1 MITSVRVWLTCLAV
15 MVLASIY
22 FFSVDSRAQY
32 LKGTQDIP
40 TATLLPN
47 GKVLGARGY
56 NGGYLT
62 TAELYA
68 NAAQDLIAYY
78 NFEDG
83 TNNGTPDYTA
93 EPIAFVQASIIPGG
107 TNSYANSP
115 DAFEIANLMKRASP
129 VG

>member
-32 LKGTQDIP
+32 LQGTQDIP

-47 GKVLGARGY
+47 GKVLGAWGH

-62 TAELYA
+62 TAELHA
-68 NAAQDLIAYY
+68 NAAQSLIDYY

-83 TNNGTPDYTA
+83 TNAGPPDYTA
-93 EPIAFVQASIIPGG
+93 EPIGFVQASIIPGG

-115 DAFEIANLMKRASP
+115 DAFEIAPGLPFEN
-129 VG
+129 VW